1 MKIPKGL
8 YLILLPIVVV
18 AFPFFVKWNV
28 DKFFKSASEYE
39 GTEIVIGANN
49 CGPLSLQIICM
60 FYGIPSTVDELAV
73 LAQTDVSGTTVA
85 NLCSAAKQKGFET
98 GMVKWSI
105 EELKSATSPVIVFV
119 DGNHFMVVESFGEE
133 MFKVWD
139 VPKPSASISEH
150 VFMPRWKGHVI
161 TCQPIFAET
170 GPKIVF
176 DRAVY
181 DFGEIWEQE
190 KVRHTFT
197 VRNLGNTNLEISDVQ
212 SSCRCT
218 SLVVTDR
225 IIAPNETGQ
234 IEVEYDSRGYRGTAE
249 EHVTI
254 SSNDPVRPTTVL
266 RIHGH
271 VYSIP
276 KALPETLSIRD
287 DIQQTKQ
294 IFIQQSSNNTPV
306 KIVSVTSNVAGIVP
320 TIMQVKHQAIV
331 KLEIAPNVL
340 NGISDAKVLIH
351 TDSAQTP
358 TIEVP
363 VVVQKAK
370 VIPFSPKRLLFGS
383 VKAGESRIREVR
395 LFVSEPSQF
404 TPLQT
409 EKQSPALS
417 TELIHE
423 DNSWVLRATVD
434 DSAVR
439 GTLKDTIK
447 IQARY
452 QGKPVEISIPV
463 LAIIY

>member
-1 MKIPKGL
+1 MKIPKQL

-18 AFPFFVKWNV
+18 VFPFFVKWNV
-28 DKFFKSASEYE
+28 DKFFESASKYE
-39 GTEIVIGANN
+39 GTEVVIGANN
-49 CGPLSLQIICM
+49 CGPLSLQVICM
-60 FYGIPSTVDELAV
+60 FYGIPSTVDEIATLAR
-73 LAQTDVSGTTVA
+73 TDSSGTTVA

-98 GMVKWSI
+98 EMVKWSI
-105 EELKSATSPVIVFV
+105 EDLKAITSPVIVFV
-119 DGNHFMVVESFGEE
+119 DGNHFMVVESFGQGV
-133 MFKVWD
+133 FKIWD
-139 VPKPSASISEH
+139 VPKPSASISERA
-150 VFMPRWKGHVI
+150 FMPRWKGHVI
-161 TCQPIFAET
+161 TCQPIFDET
-170 GPKIVF
+170 GPRIAI

-181 DFGEIWEQE
+181 DFGEIWEEE

-197 VRNLGNTNLEISDVQ
+197 VRNLGNMDLEISDVQ

-225 IIAPNETGQ
+225 ILAPNEIGQ
-234 IEVEYDSRGYRGTAE
+234 IAVEYDSRGYRGTAE
-249 EHVTI
+249 ESITI
-254 SSNDPVRPTTVL
+254 ASNDPIRPTTVL

-276 KALPETLSIRD
+276 KALPETLLIRD
-287 DIQQTKQ
+287 DIEQTKQ
-294 IFIQQSSNNTPV
+294 IFIQSSSNTPV
-306 KIVSVTSNVAGIVP
+306 KIVSVTSNVAGIAP
-320 TIMQVKHQAIV
+320 TIMQVKHQATV
-331 KLEIAPNVL
+331 KLEVAPNAL

-363 VVVQKAK
+363 VVVQKTEP
-370 VIPFSPKRLLFGS
+370 IPFSPKRLLFGS
-383 VKAGESRIREVR
+383 VKSGESRSREVR

-409 EKQSPALS
+409 EKQSSALS